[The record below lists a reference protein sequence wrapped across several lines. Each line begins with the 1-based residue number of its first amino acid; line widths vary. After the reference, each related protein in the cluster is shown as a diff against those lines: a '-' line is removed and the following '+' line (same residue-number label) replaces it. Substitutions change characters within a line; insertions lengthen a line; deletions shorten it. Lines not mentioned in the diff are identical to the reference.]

1 MYVRKEKI
9 MNYET
14 LGQRIRKY
22 RKQKKYTLE
31 QLAERLDV
39 STTFIGQIE
48 RATGKPSLETL
59 VKIANA
65 LEVST
70 DALLFEELNEKSGDS
85 HFLKRVEELTL
96 GFTQKEKMLVLKNIE
111 LLREMKG

>member
-1 MYVRKEKI
+1 
-9 MNYET
+9 MNYEM
-14 LGQRIRKY
+14 LGRKIRKY

-48 RATGKPSLETL
+48 RASGKPSLETL
-59 VKIANA
+59 VRIANV

-70 DALLFEELNEKSGDS
+70 DELLFEGLNEKSGDS
-85 HFLKRVEELTL
+85 HFLKRVEELTM
-96 GFTQKEKMLVLKNIE
+96 GFTQKEKTLVLKNIE